1 MGFTKQDLLRLTGSM
16 RELDFSDAL
25 SSISCP
31 ALILCGGKDRTNRA
45 AAAELA
51 SRLPDARLQTIEGA
65 GHEVNADAPAQLA
78 LALTRFW
85 HTTD

>member
-85 HTTD
+85 HTKN